1 MKERRSVSEPISHQ
15 DAIERL
21 LDHYRQPR
29 HYGELAEAVT
39 YSGGVP
45 DCGDTITV
53 YLQVAP
59 DGRLTNLQFTG
70 QGCSVS
76 IGTASIL
83 IERLQGA
90 TITDLLALDEVSA
103 LNIVGQEIFRARPQC
118 ATLIFRTLKAAARL
132 VDRQS

>member
-1 MKERRSVSEPISHQ
+1 MPIDHH

-29 HYGELAEAVT
+29 HYGELADAVS

-53 YLQVAP
+53 YLQVAS
-59 DGRLTNLQFTG
+59 DGRLAGLQFTG

-83 IERLQGA
+83 IEQLQGA
-90 TITDLLALDEVSA
+90 TLADLLALDEASA
-103 LNIVGQEIFRARPQC
+103 PDIVGSEIMQARPHC
-118 ATLIFRTLKAAARL
+118 ATLAFKVLKTAARL
-132 VDRQS
+132 AERHQAN

>member
-1 MKERRSVSEPISHQ
+1 MSEPVSHQ

-29 HYGELAEAVT
+29 HYGELPDAVT

-45 DCGDTITV
+45 DCGDTLTV
-53 YLQVAP
+53 YLRVAP
-59 DGRLTNLQFTG
+59 DGRLTDLQFTG

-76 IGTASIL
+76 VGTASIL
-83 IERLQGA
+83 IEQLQGA
-90 TITDLLALDEVSA
+90 TVADLLALDETAAVQ
-103 LNIVGQEIFRARPQC
+103 IVGSEIFQARPHC

-132 VDRQS
+132 VERQA